1 MGIEANE
8 EKKALSIVMERTE
21 DISQFA
27 DLVAVEANNEA
38 VYLSFIQGMRGCDPD
53 TKEPQGRLV
62 TRVVLTWPHFVRVHE
77 MIARTVQERK
87 NAARE
92 AAEKALS

>member
-1 MGIEANE
+1 MTNEQNE
-8 EKKALSIVMERTE
+8 EPKAISILMDRAE
-21 DISQFA
+21 DITQFA

-38 VYLSFIQGMRGCDPD
+38 VYLSFIQGMRGCDPA

-62 TRVVLTWPHFVRVHE
+62 ARVVLTWPHFVRVHE

-87 NAARE
+87 NAAKE